1 MKKIKN
7 NENIN
12 NNKTVTVRTVRT
24 ITRSAAIGTTTN
36 FTKLQE
42 IRSSN
47 RTKTIKERTT
57 RTSITTK

>member
-1 MKKIKN
+1 MTTV
-7 NENIN
+7 
-12 NNKTVTVRTVRT
+12 KTTL
-24 ITRSAAIGTTTN
+24 RSAATVTTTN
-36 FTKLQE
+36 ITKLQE